1 MEKGV
6 KGVVVWAG
14 ELVYNLSDQISFT
27 HTGVGEGSL
36 LIPPWHRGGGRWSSP
51 CLGAEEGLRE
61 RMGGERE
68 GSRVGFEEGK
78 KEIGKAKKKLKKWSS
93 NREEGQGHPDRVSE
107 LPLLYLLWVW

>member
-1 MEKGV
+1 MGA
-6 KGVVVWAG
+6 VVWAG

-61 RMGGERE
+61 RMGRER
-68 GSRVGFEEGK
+68 GRGWGLRR
-78 KEIGKAKKKLKKWSS
+78 GRKKLEKRKRKR
-93 NREEGQGHPDRVSE
+93 N
-107 LPLLYLLWVW
+107 

>member
-1 MEKGV
+1 M
-6 KGVVVWAG
+6 WAG

-61 RMGGERE
+61 RMGGRGVE
-68 GSRVGFEEGK
+68 GGVWGWGGRM
-78 KEIGKAKKKLKKWSS
+78 KEIGKEKKKGKEKE
-93 NREEGQGHPDRVSE
+93 N
-107 LPLLYLLWVW
+107 